1 MKNTKKIIESQK
13 MYTIKNKKDNR
24 RRGKKCHERKI
35 SMGRGRGIIPMK
47 RRGEGRGWG
56 RIDEMW
62 RGGRGKGGE
71 NWWFHGCPRYLVW
84 LSIG

>member
-1 MKNTKKIIESQK
+1 
-13 MYTIKNKKDNR
+13 
-24 RRGKKCHERKI
+24 
-35 SMGRGRGIIPMK
+35 MGRGRGIIPMK